1 MGIKILTFFMGLQHG
16 GKVRILLRG
25 CRNEQGVMQM
35 DEGAVSALLVE
46 YYSKLFTSSNPHD
59 LDHILDGV
67 LSMVTDEMREKL
79 GKPHTS
85 EEVGEAIRQ
94 VAPLKAPGPNGM
106 PPLFYQTY
114 WTDVGMD
121 VT

>member
-1 MGIKILTFFMGLQHG
+1 
-16 GKVRILLRG
+16 
-25 CRNEQGVMQM
+25 MQE
-35 DEGAVSALLVE
+35 DEGAVSALLIE
-46 YYSKLFTSSNPHD
+46 YYSKLFTSSNLHD
-59 LDHILDGV
+59 LDRILDGV
-67 LSMVTDEMREKL
+67 QPMVTDEKRAEL
-79 GKPHTS
+79 DKPYTS

-94 VAPLKAPGPNGM
+94 IAPLKAPRPDGM